1 MPEGDPASGDQGGEG
16 QGGTGTPAP
25 PATTPA
31 KFTQE
36 DVDRINADTRRK
48 AEEAATRKVLEQLGV
63 DDVEKAKQIIEA
75 RKAADDAA
83 KSELQKAQE
92 ENERLKSENTKVS
105 ERAHKVLVLAELK
118 GALRDAGINTSRLD
132 GALKLAD
139 LDVVKVAES
148 GALTGIEDVVKS
160 VKDASPE
167 WFGTPGKPFSAPDAS
182 GGSGEGAG
190 FNWQTATTEQRE
202 AELRKLNIGP
212 SFNRRP

>member
-1 MPEGDPASGDQGGEG
+1 MPEGDPATGDGGDGAKADPQSGS
-16 QGGTGTPAP
+16 AP
-25 PATTPA
+25 QP

-36 DVDRINADTRRK
+36 DVDRFNADTRRK
-48 AEEAATRKVLEQLGV
+48 AEESATRRVLEQLGV
-63 DDVEKAKQIIEA
+63 DDVEKAKAIIEA
-75 RKAADDAA
+75 QKAADDAA

-92 ENERLKSENTKVS
+92 ELDRVKSENAKIS
-105 ERAHKVLVLAELK
+105 EKAQRVLVLAELK

-139 LDVVKVAES
+139 LGVVKVADD

-167 WFGTPGKPFSAPDAS
+167 WFGAPGKSFSAPDAS

-190 FNWQTATTEQRE
+190 FNWQNATKEQRD
-202 AELRKLNIGP
+202 AELRKLNVGP
-212 SFNRRP
+212 TSIRRP